1 MLNRSLTLAAL
12 LLVVALPNSADAQ
25 AGGPRR
31 APARRGAATVA
42 TDGVE
47 RDSTGNV
54 VFRRE
59 VYSYPGSGRRDP
71 FSSLIASGDI
81 RPMIADLQIVAITL
95 GQSERQSIATLK
107 DRSSNEIYRVR
118 VGSVFGRMRVTSIRQ
133 REVVVEI
140 DEFGYKRQETLS
152 INVPAGGGRRP

>member
-1 MLNRSLTLAAL
+1 MRMRIVSLVAL
-12 LLVVALPNSADAQ
+12 LLVAALPDFAEAQ
-25 AGGPRR
+25 AGGRRPAPRR
-31 APARRGAATVA
+31 PTNVS

-54 VFRRE
+54 LFRRE
-59 VYSYPGSGRRDP
+59 VYSYPGSNRRDP
-71 FSSLIASGDI
+71 FSSLIESGDI

-95 GQSERQSIATLK
+95 GQVERQSIATLK

-140 DEFGYKRQETLS
+140 DEFGNKRQETLS